1 MGKLDRE
8 MKKIHRK
15 KREKAR
21 ELLKM
26 LESGKI
32 TYNDLNRVAKKLF
45 YKRLK
50 AGYEFPAKIFSPEKK
65 SSGGVA

>member
-15 KREKAR
+15 KKEKAKKKL
-21 ELLKM
+21 EM
-26 LESGKI
+26 LERGEI
-32 TYNDLNRVAKKLF
+32 TYTGLNRIAKKLF

-65 SSGGVA
+65 DSGGVA